1 MDKKNENVSIL
12 GFAGSLRKDSYNKM
26 LLVADE
32 ELSPENIKIGTF
44 DIGGISLFNQDLENK
59 PNEKGKINLVK
70 ASNRKIRIL
79 VNPIIVLV
87 LTSIIFFTGFQT
99 QQAFACT
106 SLEAK
111 AHETI
116 ESVSGATS
124 TQGNETVMLDTSE
137 YSSSETFIK
146 EETTDLDTAEKF
158 SGQQI
163 TGNINIFSGLEI
175 SDMVLNSRP
184 IAVMIENTPDARPQS
199 GLINADIVFEV
210 VDEGGITRF
219 VSVFSSYDADLV
231 GPVRSS
237 RPYYAELARGLDPV
251 YVFWGTAPQFY
262 KIIEKLGLNYFS
274 PLGDQTGYS
283 NIVGNLAVN
292 GIDSKRDPSRVSPHN
307 AYTFTPRIKELAVK
321 LGYSLEGGQSP
332 LLFKLDSSVLERGDI
347 SKITVDFS
355 GPQYLTEFIYD
366 GKSNTYARSVA
377 GTPSI
382 DRESGKQITLNNI
395 IVMVTDIVN
404 SGDKAGHMLVR
415 TTQEG
420 KAYYFFDGKVLE
432 GTWSR
437 YSALKPF
444 KFKDEDGNTVLFN
457 RGKTWVAMVSGVD
470 RLSY

>member
-1 MDKKNENVSIL
+1 
-12 GFAGSLRKDSYNKM
+12 
-26 LLVADE
+26 
-32 ELSPENIKIGTF
+32 
-44 DIGGISLFNQDLENK
+44 
-59 PNEKGKINLVK
+59 LVK
-70 ASNRKIRIL
+70 ASNRNKRIL
-79 VNPIIVLV
+79 ANPIIILV
-87 LTSIIFFTGFQT
+87 LTSIMFFTGCQT
-99 QQAFACT
+99 QQAFDST
-106 SLEAK
+106 SVEAK
-111 AHETI
+111 TSETI
-116 ESVSGATS
+116 GSVSGTTS
-124 TQGNETVMLDTSE
+124 TQGNENSETAFQDTTE
-137 YSSSETFIK
+137 YSSSETLIQD
-146 EETTDLDTAEKF
+146 ETTVLETVEKF

-175 SDMVLNSRP
+175 SEIVLNSRP
-184 IAVMIENTPDARPQS
+184 IVVMVENTPDARPQS

-219 VSVFSSYDADLV
+219 VSVFSSYDAALV

-262 KIIEKLGLNYFS
+262 KIIEKLGLNYFT

-283 NIVGNLAVN
+283 NIVANLAVN
-292 GIDSKRDPSRVSPHN
+292 GIDSKRDASRVSPHN
-307 AYTFTPRIKELAVK
+307 AYTFTPRIKELAEK

-332 LLFKLDSSVLERGDI
+332 LLFKLDASVLERGDI

-355 GPQYLTEFIYD
+355 GPQYITEFIYD
-366 GKSNTYARSVA
+366 SESNTYSRSVA
-377 GTPSI
+377 GSPSI
-382 DRESGKQITLNNI
+382 DRESGKQITLNNV

-404 SGDKAGHMLVR
+404 SGDKAGHMMVR

-444 KFKDEDGNTVLFN
+444 KFKDENGNTVLFN
-457 RGKTWVAMVSGVD
+457 RGKTWVAVVSGVD